1 MTKVL
6 TGLSK
11 NNPYLAMGGKI
22 KPREIDQY
30 LIYAVQKPAIGDSAI
45 VATTA
50 GTATAG
56 TVAINYL
63 DYPRNL
69 SVKFVESSGTAWN
82 STVTIYGK
90 DQFGNAISEDFSIA
104 GDGTI
109 TVHGTKVFDYVGTVA
124 MANASGAAGA
134 DDMAVGYCSA
144 DGTTKLGLPTKVS
157 GSADIKRFTWLDNG
171 ASKQG
176 TATVDTTFHAI
187 VTGVGTIS
195 NQDDYIF
202 WIKPNYVS
210 DDNEMLLTSNPTNIT
225 NA

>member
-30 LIYAVQKPAIGDSAI
+30 MFYPVMKPGISASAV

-82 STVTIYGK
+82 TSVTVYGK
-90 DQFGNAISEDFSIA
+90 NQFGSVINESFACA

-109 TVHGTKVFDYVGTVA
+109 TVHGTKVFDYVGTVT
-124 MANASGAAGA
+124 MTNASGADAA

-144 DGTTKLGLPTKVS
+144 DGTTKFGLPTKVA
-157 GSADIKRFTWLDNG
+157 GSADIKRFTWLDN
-171 ASKQG
+171 ATSKQG

-187 VTGVGTIS
+187 VTAIGTVS
-195 NQDDYIF
+195 NQDDYLF
-202 WIKPNYVS
+202 WVKPNYVS
-210 DDNEMLLTSNPTNIT
+210 DDNEMMLGSNPSSIT